1 MRRSH
6 WWLLFSIVCLVA
18 MPPLAFAGD
27 CIPGDC
33 QYLPDNGTKAACIG
47 ALVIGYVIYERS
59 KEKNKTSADFEKQ
72 IREKMREF
80 EQLQRDLKDQLDYS
94 MQDLEDFND
103 KYNDNLQCALKALDA
118 YGSTYQQKLV
128 PDLQNI
134 WDTMSDHQLGRKI
147 ADWTDTVL
155 AAAQIAESGYQLGR
169 AALQEAPAVKSIGSI
184 AADEANAAKS
194 AEGAL
199 RQGGRVAEGEAA
211 GAKNASKSMS
221 DLFEP
226 APGPGKTIIVGG
238 SNDADLI
245 VSSTKVKP
253 IDGVTDVHI
262 HGTDTSVDYR
272 LPGKNQWG
280 TMDEFQL
287 LDRMKADGYNGGPI
301 RLLACDTGNL
311 ENANNFAQRLA
322 DAAGVPVS
330 APTDTLWIHRDGSM
344 SIGYFS
350 DVNTGQWKMFMPGG
364 GRP

>member
-1 MRRSH
+1 
-6 WWLLFSIVCLVA
+6 
-18 MPPLAFAGD
+18 MPPLVFAGD
-27 CIPGDC
+27 CVPGDC

-59 KEKNKTSADFEKQ
+59 KEKSKTSKDFEKQ

-103 KYNDNLQCALKALDA
+103 KYNDNLQAALKALDA
-118 YGSTYQQKLV
+118 YRSTYQQKLV

-134 WDTMSDHQLGRKI
+134 WDTVSDHQLGRKI

-169 AALQEAPAVKSIGSI
+169 AALQEAPALKSIGTI

-194 AEGAL
+194 AESAL
-199 RQGGRVAEGEAA
+199 GQGGKVAEAEAAA
-211 GAKNASKSMS
+211 GAKDASKSMS

-226 APGPGKTIIVGG
+226 APGPGKSLIFGG
-238 SNDADLI
+238 SNDPGMVIGSAR
-245 VSSTKVKP
+245 VKT
-253 IDGVTDVHI
+253 IEGVTDVNI
-262 HGTDTSVDYR
+262 HGNATSVGYR
-272 LPGKNQWG
+272 LADGSKV
-280 TMDEFQL
+280 TMDEFEL
-287 LDRMKADGYNGGPI
+287 LARMKADGYDGGPI
-301 RLLACDTGNL
+301 RLLSCKTGDLSNPT
-311 ENANNFAQRLA
+311 NFAQRLA

-330 APTDTLWIHRDGSM
+330 APTDTLWVSRSTGNM
-344 SIGYFS
+344 TIGPAPG
-350 DVNTGQWKMFMPGG
+350 VNTGQWKIFMPGG